1 MHPCLI
7 GLVRHD
13 AELKRIQ
20 LHKFIPYEIRS
31 IETELYGIC
40 LRRRR
45 NAADHH
51 YTTTAILAGT
61 QRERIADN
69 DLSGMIV
76 PEDCT

>member
-7 GLVRHD
+7 GFVRHD

-20 LHKFIPYEIRS
+20 FHKLISDEIRS
-31 IETELYGIC
+31 VETELYGIC

-51 YTTTAILAGT
+51 DTTTAILAGT
-61 QRERIADN
+61 QCERIADN
-69 DLSGMIV
+69 DLPGMVI
-76 PEDCT
+76 PENGT